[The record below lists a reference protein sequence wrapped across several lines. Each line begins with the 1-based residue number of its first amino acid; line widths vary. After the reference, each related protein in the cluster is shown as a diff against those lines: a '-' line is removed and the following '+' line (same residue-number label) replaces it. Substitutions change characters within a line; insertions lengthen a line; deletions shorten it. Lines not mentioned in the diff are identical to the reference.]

1 VLAVS
6 GTDFSATESAANV
19 KDGNLGTKYYN
30 TGQDGSN
37 PPGINTGFVITPQR
51 GYTVINGFQLATAND
66 VPDRD
71 PLAITIEGSSA
82 TNADQAGGNG
92 YTLIWQGPTS
102 FYTDPG
108 RNTWGQLYNFVNTV
122 GYKSYRVLVTALR
135 GSGGGAQYS
144 EVRLFGQTLTKP
156 AAPSGLNATAGNAQV
171 ALNWAAAFGASG
183 YNLKRGTTNGGP
195 YSIIASPSGIRYPS
209 PGSISYLDTTASNGA
224 TWYYVVS
231 ATNVLGESPNSAEV
245 SASPQAPVIVATLN
259 IATISPSQL
268 QLSWANNTP
277 GLRVYSA
284 ADLTPPI
291 LWTSVTDAPIL
302 SNGQWQL
309 ILPLDSN
316 SSRFYELRP

>member
-1 VLAVS
+1 MP
-6 GTDFSATESAANV
+6 T
-19 KDGNLGTKYYN
+19 
-30 TGQDGSN
+30 
-37 PPGINTGFVITPQR
+37 
-51 GYTVINGFQLATAND
+51 
-66 VPDRD
+66 RD
-71 PLAITIEGSSA
+71 PLAITIEGSNA

-108 RNTWGQLYNFVNTV
+108 RNTWGQRYNFVNTV

-171 ALNWAAAFGASG
+171 ALNWAATFGASG
-183 YNLKRGTTNGGP
+183 YNLRRGTASGGP

-309 ILPLDSN
+309 ILPMDSN